1 MLALLRE
8 AGVIHDPVPHRAVP
22 LDGRQHKVAHRSQKG
37 GIVPFGL
44 GHHVMQG
51 LVGRLHPARLDP
63 SGHRLDAL
71 ALARQ
76 QQPGAVG
83 PRRRR
88 PAGMAQHRHDRLQIG
103 AQPLLTGPGPPGPFL
118 FLCHTPH
125 MGHLR

>member
-22 LDGRQHKVAHRSQKG
+22 LDGRQHKVAHPPQQGRV
-37 GIVPFGL
+37 VPIGL

-51 LVGRLHPARLDP
+51 LVGRLHPARRDP
-63 SGHRLDAL
+63 GGHRLDAL

-83 PRRRR
+83 SCRRS
-88 PAGMAQHRHDRLQIG
+88 PARMAQHRHDRLQIG
-103 AQPLLTGPGPPGPFL
+103 REPLLAGPGPPGL
-118 FLCHTPH
+118 FLLLCHAP
-125 MGHLR
+125 